1 MHVHPHEW
9 NPGVKGER
17 KRNMHAHTQI
27 YTPKTFMLESHV
39 TDLELKTTKAMQALE
54 QHNQRKLL

>member
-1 MHVHPHEW
+1 MKE
-9 NPGVKGER
+9 KDT
-17 KRNMHAHTQI
+17 MHAHTQMH
-27 YTPKTFMLESHV
+27 TPKAFMLKSHV